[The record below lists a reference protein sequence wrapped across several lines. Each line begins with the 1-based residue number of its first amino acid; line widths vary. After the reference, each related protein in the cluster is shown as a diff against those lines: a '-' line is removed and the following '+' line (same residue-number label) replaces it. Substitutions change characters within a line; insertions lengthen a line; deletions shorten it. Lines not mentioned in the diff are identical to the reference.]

1 MNQKILHE
9 IESLLNSIPASEYDS
24 FNVASKKEY
33 DHQIGGAL
41 DGYLKTIAKD
51 INKKVVFQASHNSGQ
66 RMFSKST
73 VDFVFKIGEQKT
85 VIKIDDQIRSNSRDL
100 LNYLMN
106 NGYDVLWIIWSRVES
121 RGFGKGYHDNRIIE
135 LSNFVECMSSNSSDD

>member
-1 MNQKILHE
+1 
-9 IESLLNSIPASEYDS
+9 
-24 FNVASKKEY
+24 
-33 DHQIGGAL
+33 
-41 DGYLKTIAKD
+41 
-51 INKKVVFQASHNSGQ
+51 
-66 RMFSKST
+66 MFSKST

-121 RGFGKGYHDNRIIE
+121 LGFGKGYHDNRIIE